1 MEVASFNYKGWYGL
15 PDKKEY
21 GNASLPICFSE
32 VRAQDNSFEND
43 VGAGS

>member
-1 MEVASFNYKGWYGL
+1 L

-32 VRAQDNSFEND
+32 VRTQGNSFEN
-43 VGAGS
+43 VAGARS

>member
-1 MEVASFNYKGWYGL
+1 MEVTSFDYKGRYVL
-15 PDKKEY
+15 PDKKEV